1 VKFSPRHIK
10 AQLVRIRLPF
20 SSRRLLLTALFCL
33 IGLMGITLTYTF
45 QLLEALA
52 TETLNHSAR
61 SLSLADDMRSLR
73 DLTVSM
79 ERSARQ
85 YGILDDLRLAEDFA
99 VALKAGKQ
107 TAGRL
112 RLALPSS
119 DQPLTDRWAVLGDD
133 AGDML
138 RRGPAAV
145 VQQQSRMLTLF
156 QEMADINQQLE
167 RGSRLAIQGAAQR
180 FNRDMASYRQSLMAI
195 GVWVAAVS
203 MLAALILGLWLSW
216 LFSELAAEI
225 ANLGEQKP
233 PPTLLIGGPTDMHA
247 LALQIRAVK
256 RTLESLEKDK
266 ELFMRHISHELKTPL
281 ANLREG
287 VALLE
292 DKVAG
297 ALTPEQERIVS
308 ILRANAFSLQDQI
321 EDLLKYN
328 AVVHSAARLD
338 LRRTDILALIRVVI
352 DEQRLRCEARRIRV
366 EVTGSAKHAWL
377 DPQKMRIILSNL
389 LANAIHF
396 SPEQGRI
403 RFIIGGNDNR
413 LTIDCADEGC
423 GIDPDDRSR
432 IFEPFYQ
439 GCRQVPAVKKGTGIG
454 LSIVR
459 QLVDSHQGKIALLQS
474 DVGAHFRVE
483 LPLNQA

>member
-1 VKFSPRHIK
+1 MKFSPRHMK

-33 IGLMGITLTYTF
+33 AGLMGITLIYTF

-61 SLSLADDMRSLR
+61 SLSLADDMHSLR
-73 DLTVSM
+73 NLTVTM

-85 YGILDDLRLAEDFA
+85 YGILDDPRLAEDFA
-99 VALKAGKQ
+99 DALKASKQ
-107 TAGRL
+107 IADRL

-119 DQPLTDRWAVLGDD
+119 AQPLTDRWAVLGND
-133 AGDML
+133 AGDIL
-138 RRGPAAV
+138 RQGPAVV
-145 VQQQSRMLTLF
+145 VQQQPRMLTLF

-167 RGSRLAIQGAAQR
+167 RGSRLAIQSEAQR
-180 FNRDMASYRQSLMAI
+180 FKRDMASYRQSLMAI
-195 GVWVAAVS
+195 GGWVAAIS
-203 MLAALILGLWLSW
+203 MLAALMLGLWLSW
-216 LFSELAAEI
+216 LFSELAAAI
-225 ANLGEQKP
+225 ASLGEHKP
-233 PPTLLIGGPTDMHA
+233 LPTLLIGGPTDMHA

-256 RTLESLEKDK
+256 QTLESLEKDK

-297 ALTPEQERIVS
+297 GLSPEQERIVS
-308 ILRANAFSLQDQI
+308 ILRTNALSLQDQI

-328 AVVHSAARLD
+328 AVVHASARLD
-338 LRRTDILALIRVVI
+338 LRRTDILALIREVI
-352 DEQRLRCEARRIRV
+352 DAQRLRCEARRIHV
-366 EVTGSAKHAWL
+366 EIVGSASPAWL
-377 DPQKMRIILSNL
+377 DPQKIRIVFSNL

-396 SPEQGRI
+396 SPEHGHI
-403 RFIIGGNDNR
+403 RFVIHGYKDH
-413 LTIDCADEGC
+413 LTVECVDKGC
-423 GIDPDDRSR
+423 GVDPDDRSK
-432 IFEPFYQ
+432 IFDPFYQ

-459 QLVDSHQGKIALLQS
+459 QLVDAHHGKIGLVPS

-483 LPLNQA
+483 LPRNET